1 MRAIKDDRW
10 GHELG
15 LGLVVNKDVDH
26 VLVGEGNTEAHLVGP
41 HVVDNTSGN
50 RLGIERSVDLLVV
63 SLLSQ
68 GRGDGSFGV
77 VLL

>member
-1 MRAIKDDRW
+1 
-10 GHELG
+10 L
-15 LGLVVNKDVDH
+15 NKDAHH

-41 HVVDNTSGN
+41 HVVDNTGGN